1 MPSLWSEHK
10 KPKETPEDIRQKY
23 LREILRRELED
34 KKRVDREMH
43 NLVKQINA
51 LILKDRKSLV
61 AYRRKAKDED
71 PRSVFYYRMLR
82 RVGLPE
88 VHARFAPWF
97 LKSNQIQL
105 NRWSAVLFNR
115 LEQAFFA
122 IPEQLSTVEIRML
135 DHQKHYDA
143 IMKPS
148 LTDLAAPDAS
158 KALEPRQKN
167 QLLLQRA
174 FRDCSFHVDEDI
186 ARKMQQQAAITGVKK
201 PLSKLQ
207 TNQTSV
213 YEEDEV
219 DKLEII
225 PEVPVLYAPPGL
237 APQVRGQL
245 ESRGKHGYFT
255 YNGRWKDGEMH
266 GALGV
271 YSFADG
277 GKYRGEFVHNK
288 PSGNG
293 IVMYPNGVK
302 YTGGFAD
309 GKFHGFGVMEME
321 RGYLYE
327 GEFQRGQRCGMGK
340 LQMFQSG
347 AVYEGEFYNNM
358 RHGQGTETSALGYS
372 YIGTWR
378 CNRICGKGRLFCP
391 DKRNIFRTDWPPLLL
406 GEAIRLIKREEA
418 NASWMQELW
427 YRKLLRVRDDLRAL
441 DLQYAF
447 WDAEEA
453 RMQREEEERIGILKR
468 ARREKREAEAAAKK
482 AFMEQVQ
489 HEAEGSSNGSSDGDG
504 DDDDDDDDDDSEG
517 EDDDDENSQ
526 DEGDED
532 EENDDAE
539 DSEPNGDEEDEP
551 NS

>member
-1 MPSLWSEHK
+1 
-10 KPKETPEDIRQKY
+10 
-23 LREILRRELED
+23 
-34 KKRVDREMH
+34 
-43 NLVKQINA
+43 
-51 LILKDRKSLV
+51 
-61 AYRRKAKDED
+61 
-71 PRSVFYYRMLR
+71 MLR

-122 IPEQLSTVEIRML
+122 VPEQLSTVEIRML
-135 DHQKHYDA
+135 AHQKHYDA
-143 IMKPS
+143 IMKPPPA
-148 LTDLAAPDAS
+148 DLAAPDPS
-158 KALEPRQKN
+158 KALEPRQKS
-167 QLLLQRA
+167 QILLQRA

-186 ARKMQQQAAITGVKK
+186 TRKRQQQAAITGVKK
-201 PLSKLQ
+201 PPPKPKNSDDNN
-207 TNQTSV
+207 NQ
-213 YEEDEV
+213 EDEV

-225 PEVPVLYAPPGL
+225 PEVAVLNAPPGL

-245 ESRGKHGYFT
+245 ESHGKHIFYT

-266 GALGV
+266 GGLGV

-277 GKYRGEFVHNK
+277 GKYRGEFVHNT

-293 IVMYPNGVK
+293 TVVYPNGVK
-302 YTGGFAD
+302 YTGTFVD

-321 RGYLYE
+321 RGFSYE
-327 GEFQRGQRCGMGK
+327 GEFLRGQRCGLGK
-340 LQMFQSG
+340 LQMHQSG

-358 RHGQGTETSALGYS
+358 RHGQGSETSALGYS
-372 YIGTWR
+372 YTGTWR

-391 DKRNIFRTDWPPLLL
+391 DKREVFRKDWPPLLL
-406 GEAIRLIKREEA
+406 GEAIRLVKKEQAE
-418 NASWMQELW
+418 ASWTQELW

-453 RMQREEEERIGILKR
+453 RMEREEEERIDNLKR
-468 ARREKREAEAAAKK
+468 TRREKREAQAAAKK

-489 HEAEGSSNGSSDGDG
+489 REANGSNNEGNDDG
-504 DDDDDDDDDDSEG
+504 DDDDDDEDADEDADDDGASEG
-517 EDDDDENSQ
+517 DGDDDEEVD
-526 DEGDED
+526 DENAGED
-532 EENDDAE
+532 VYDDPEEA
-539 DSEPNGDEEDEP
+539 S
-551 NS
+551 